1 MWDYDKSVIN
11 SAHTFAEMEEKS
23 LKQQAEKERNAR
35 EFFEGL
41 NAPINNKLKSLL
53 EETNRQN
60 ELLAKQLKEAQNSAR
75 EARKEAKEA
84 KIMAWISFGV
94 ATIISVVSI
103 IISIII

>member
-11 SAHTFAEMEEKS
+11 SARTFAEMEEKS

-35 EFFEGL
+35 EFFEEL
-41 NAPINNKLKSLL
+41 NAPINKKLNSLL

-60 ELLAKQLKEAQNSAR
+60 ELLTKQLKEAQNSAR
-75 EARKEAKEA
+75 EARKEAQEA
-84 KIMAWISFGV
+84 KILAWISFGV